1 MRVDIGHGVARLR
14 SLPERSAP
22 IGHARRAVDRYRLQ
36 RGNHLSAAVAF
47 YTVIAAVP
55 LAMVSFTALGL
66 LVFWRT
72 TSPDDLV
79 LAVRTAFPPGL
90 MSAVEPVLETAA
102 DRRGSL
108 VGIGLL
114 GALWAGTTWTSYLR
128 EALSAQFGLPAVRM
142 VSPRR
147 VLWDLWA
154 LVVLGAAVLGS
165 IGVTLAVTGL
175 AGLTLELFGLRDAI
189 GGRIALRVVGAVL
202 VLAVDT
208 AVLCFVLARLPRR
221 PVPLRRVLRPA
232 AVGAVALELLKLGTA
247 LAVGAV
253 SDTAGGAVFGTVLA
267 TLFFLFA
274 MSRLLVMLAAWVAT
288 DGADGQAAAPPGR
301 VGVERDGVALPGPTG
316 PAADDGARLR

>member
-1 MRVDIGHGVARLR
+1 MRAQIRHGVTRLR
-14 SLPERSAP
+14 RIPERSP
-22 IGHARRAVDRYRLQ
+22 LIGHAQRAVDRYRRQ

-55 LAMVSFTALGL
+55 LAMVLFVAVGF

-72 TSPDDLV
+72 TSQDDLV
-79 LAVRTAFPPGL
+79 AAVQTTFPPGL
-90 MSAVEPVLETAA
+90 MSAVEPVLATAVEQ
-102 DRRGSL
+102 RGSL
-108 VGIGLL
+108 VGIGAL

-128 EALSAQFGLPAVRM
+128 EALSAQFRLPAVRM

-147 VLWDLWA
+147 VFWDLWA
-154 LVVLGAAVLGS
+154 LLVLGAAVLGS

-189 GGRIALRVVGAVL
+189 GGRIVLRVVGAVL
-202 VLAVDT
+202 VLVVDT

-232 AVGAVALELLKLGTA
+232 AAGAVALELLKLGTA

-253 SDTAGGAVFGTVLA
+253 SETAGVAVFGTVLA

-288 DGADGQAAAPPGR
+288 DGSDTADG
-301 VGVERDGVALPGPTG
+301 
-316 PAADDGARLR
+316 

>member
-1 MRVDIGHGVARLR
+1 MRAEIRHRVARLR
-14 SLPERSAP
+14 SVPERSP
-22 IGHARRAVDRYRLQ
+22 LIGHAQRAVDRYRRQ

-55 LAMVSFTALGL
+55 LAMVLFVAVGF

-72 TSPDDLV
+72 TSQDDLV
-79 LAVRTAFPPGL
+79 VAVQTAFPPGL
-90 MSAVEPVLETAA
+90 MSAVEPVLDTAA
-102 DRRGSL
+102 EQRGSL
-108 VGIGLL
+108 VGIGAL
-114 GALWAGTTWTSYLR
+114 GALWAGTTWTAYLR
-128 EALSAQFGLPAVRM
+128 EALSAQFRLPAVRM
-142 VSPRR
+142 VSPSR
-147 VLWDLWA
+147 VFWDLWA
-154 LVVLGAAVLGS
+154 LLVLGAAVLGS

-189 GGRIALRVVGAVL
+189 GGRIALRAVGAVL

-221 PVPLRRVLRPA
+221 PVPLIRVLWPA
-232 AVGAVALELLKLGTA
+232 AAGAVALELLKLGTA

-288 DGADGQAAAPPGR
+288 DGAGDAAAQPPKAATNCSA
-301 VGVERDGVALPGPTG
+301 EVA
-316 PAADDGARLR
+316 R